1 MGILYKEKEFWVMED
16 SIKGYKSAKKLALDI
31 KLAINSHLSGTSF
44 DLVGKNLSRDDLRD
58 FLGKTLDNEN
68 NRKMAF
74 SGGNIVMTMRDT
86 IFNQKKNGPT
96 RKKLFVELLKEYNP
110 ELYDRLLADLT
121 ND

>member
-1 MGILYKEKEFWVMED
+1 MED